1 MRHIEPFFSLCLA
14 AFLEFDPRVI
24 SGNVFVIR
32 NGPPWRDAPRD
43 YGPRETV
50 YNRLLRWSRPG
61 VFHKI
66 LAELARKAAKPR
78 RLVIMG
84 QKNVYLE
91 LLKAIGIFSLRAPEC
106 VYSPLTQARVSID
119 VVCIV

>member
-1 MRHIEPFFSLCLA
+1 MGHIEPFFSLCLP
-14 AFLEFDPRVI
+14 AFLEFDRRVI
-24 SGNVFVIR
+24 SGIVFVIR

-43 YGPRETV
+43 YGPRERIYDRSV
-50 YNRLLRWSRPG
+50 RWSRPG

-84 QKNVYLE
+84 QKSVYLE
-91 LLKAIGIFSLRAPEC
+91 LLKAIGTISLRSPEC